1 VENNNIAQIL
11 PNDIE
16 AERSVLGS
24 ILLESNCIGLVYESI
39 KHKDYFYRANNQE
52 IYDTMCVL
60 YNVGTPIDI
69 VTLMSELVRRGSL
82 EAVGGAGYLTDLSA
96 MVPSVA
102 NVSHYIDIVV
112 EKYKLRKLISVSS
125 ETSAESYAA
134 ELESKEII
142 ERAERSI
149 FDIAMNNEVSKLE
162 HIQKLLPDAYNRI
175 DQFYRSRGEILGV
188 PTGFKA
194 LDDMLYGLQPANLII
209 IAARPSMGKTSLALN
224 IAAHA
229 AMVKRLPVAF
239 FSLEMSHREVVM
251 RLISTEG
258 GVDGEKIRKGELNE
272 DDWENITKSMSLLEK
287 SSLYIDDTAGIGI
300 AEIRSK
306 CRRIKDLQLVIV
318 DYLTLMST
326 DKRSENRQQEVSEL
340 SRQLKG
346 LARTLNVPV
355 IVLSQLSRAPAS
367 RGGDHRPILS
377 DLRESGA
384 IEQDADV
391 VMFIHRPAYYADSEE
406 QDKSLAE
413 VIIAKQR
420 NGPVGKVELIWK
432 TEYTRFMNKSLRS
445 P

>member
-1 VENNNIAQIL
+1 MENNIAQML
-11 PNDIE
+11 PNDID

-24 ILLESNCIGLVYESI
+24 ILLEQNCIAIVYERI
-39 KHKDYFYRANNQE
+39 KQKDYFYRPNHQE

-60 YNVGTPIDI
+60 YNAGTPIDL

-82 EAVGGAGYLTDLSA
+82 EAIGGAGYLTDLTA

-102 NVSHYIDIVV
+102 NVSHYVDIVV
-112 EKYKLRKLISVSS
+112 EKYKLRRLISVSS
-125 ETSAESYAA
+125 ETSSDSYAG

-142 ERAERSI
+142 ERAERNI
-149 FDIAMNNEVSKLE
+149 FNIALNNEISKLE
-162 HIQKLLPDAYNRI
+162 HVQNLLPDAYERI
-175 DQFYRSRGEILGV
+175 DLLYRSRGEILGV
-188 PTGFKA
+188 PTGFTA
-194 LDDMLYGLQPANLII
+194 LDDMLSGMQPANLII
-209 IAARPSMGKTSLALN
+209 IAARPSMGKTSLVLN

-229 AMVKRLPVAF
+229 AMVKKMPVAF

-258 GVDGEKIRKGELNE
+258 SVDAEKIRKGDLNE
-272 DDWENITKSMSLLEK
+272 DDWENISRAMTLLEN
-287 SSLYIDDTAGIGI
+287 SNLYIDDTAGIGV

-306 CRRIKDLQLVIV
+306 CRRIKDLQLVII

-326 DKRSENRQQEVSEL
+326 DSKNENRQQEVSEL

-346 LARTLNVPV
+346 LARALNVPV
-355 IVLSQLSRAPAS
+355 IVLSQLSRAPSS
-367 RGGDHRPILS
+367 RSDHRPLLS

-391 VMFIHRPAYYADSEE
+391 VMFIHRPAYYPDSEE
-406 QDKSLAE
+406 QDASLAE
-413 VIIAKQR
+413 IIVAKQR

-432 TEYTRFMNKSLRS
+432 PEYTRFMNKSFRE
-445 P
+445 